1 MHTKDTINR
10 NDQNNKASKI
20 IVEKEKQNT
29 RFNNYVPVKAC
40 FFGVMKKRGAEIY
53 SLSCWQWRTR
63 LCVGV
68 SDREQV
74 SQLLLQDTQT
84 PYEGE
89 YKAYEGECQKAM
101 TFVETNSAF
110 SEERPGQTTFFL

>member
-1 MHTKDTINR
+1 M
-10 NDQNNKASKI
+10 
-20 IVEKEKQNT
+20 
-29 RFNNYVPVKAC
+29 
-40 FFGVMKKRGAEIY
+40 
-53 SLSCWQWRTR
+53 W
-63 LCVGV
+63 V

-89 YKAYEGECQKAM
+89 YKAYEECQKAM

-110 SEERPGQTTFFL
+110 SEERPGQTTFFSKTYRYHFQKILLNQE